1 MDTPEMEMSYVE
13 TLREADIEFGKRLW
27 QSLRKSKRFPT
38 QGVFWLFEPQSA
50 EWHLVIATMK
60 VDQVGQRDAY
70 RELAEVTRKIPAD
83 PAQLLKIELISPSE
97 PLYEALRSVFAQTA
111 SVEGARLGNTQV
123 KGMFINDAY
132 LYEVR

>member
-1 MDTPEMEMSYVE
+1 MSYVE

-27 QSLRKSKRFPT
+27 QSLRRSKRFPT
-38 QGVFWLFEPQSA
+38 QGVFWLLEPQAA
-50 EWHLVIATMK
+50 EWHLVIATPK

-70 RELAEVTRKIPAD
+70 RELADITRKIPAD
-83 PAQLLKIELISPSE
+83 SAQLLKIELVSPNQ
-97 PLYEALRSVFAQTA
+97 PLYQALRSVFAQTA

-123 KGMFINDAY
+123 EGIFINDAY